1 MTQGHDRNNSPDPLE
16 KDIRSLFREES
27 AGINPNEGLD
37 RFMAAVAANPKARA
51 SWWTR
56 LNRWLGDAGFT
67 PALASTV
74 VMLQV
79 GVIAA
84 LLALH
89 VQPAEEDVLDMTPRG
104 ADVLQQEAPDFK
116 LTVKPDTSFSEL
128 VTLLRG
134 NHCRI
139 IAGPSEQGEL
149 WVVVDDDAR
158 FEEIRMAL
166 TQSELIDEIIV
177 NR

>member
-1 MTQGHDRNNSPDPLE
+1 MTQGHGRNNSPDPLE
-16 KDIRSLFREES
+16 QDIRTLFREES

-37 RFMAAVAANPKARA
+37 RFMAAVAAHPRARA

-56 LNRWLGDAGFT
+56 LNRWLANVGFT

-84 LLALH
+84 LLALQ
-89 VQPAEEDVLDMTPRG
+89 VQPEKEDVLDMTPRG
-104 ADVLQQEAPDFK
+104 VDVLQQEAPDFK
-116 LTVKPDTSFSEL
+116 LTVKPDTRFSEL

-139 IAGPSEQGEL
+139 VAGPSELGEI
-149 WVVVDDDAR
+149 WVVVDDDAK
-158 FEEIRMAL
+158 FEEIRTAL
-166 TQSELIDEIIV
+166 TQSALIDEVVV

>member
-1 MTQGHDRNNSPDPLE
+1 MTQGHERNSLPDPLDQ
-16 KDIRSLFREES
+16 DIRTLFREES

-37 RFMAAVAANPKARA
+37 RFMAAVAANSRARA

-56 LNRWLGDAGFT
+56 LNRWLSDAGFT

-79 GVIAA
+79 GVIVA

-89 VQPAEEDVLDMTPRG
+89 VQPKEESVPDMTPRS
-104 ADVLQQEAPDFK
+104 ADVLQQEVPDFK
-116 LTVKPDTSFSEL
+116 LTVKPDTRFSEL

-149 WVVVDDDAR
+149 WVAVDDDAR

>member
-1 MTQGHDRNNSPDPLE
+1 MTQGQERNSLPDPLDH
-16 KDIRSLFREES
+16 DIRTLFREES

-79 GVIAA
+79 GVIVA
-84 LLALH
+84 LLAMH
-89 VQPAEEDVLDMTPRG
+89 VQPKEESVPDMTPRG
-104 ADVLQQEAPDFK
+104 ADVLQQEVPDFK
-116 LTVKPDTSFSEL
+116 LTVKPGTRFSEL

-139 IAGPSEQGEL
+139 IAGPSELGEI
-149 WVVVDDDAR
+149 WVVVDNHAR
-158 FEEIRMAL
+158 LEEIRMAL
-166 TQSELIDEIIV
+166 TQSDLIDEIVV

>member
-1 MTQGHDRNNSPDPLE
+1 MTQAHERNNPPDPLE
-16 KDIRSLFREES
+16 QDLQILFREES

-56 LNRWLGDAGFT
+56 LNRWLGDIGFT
-67 PALASTV
+67 PALASAV

-79 GVIAA
+79 GLITA
-84 LLALH
+84 LLALQ
-89 VQPAEEDVLDMTPRG
+89 VLPEEGEVPDMTPRG

-116 LTVKPDTSFSEL
+116 LTVKPDTRFSEL

-139 IAGPSEQGEL
+139 IAGPTEQGEL

-166 TQSELIDEIIV
+166 TQSDLIDEIVV

>member
-1 MTQGHDRNNSPDPLE
+1 MRQGHEQNSLHDPLE
-16 KDIRSLFREES
+16 QDIRTLFREET

-37 RFMAAVAANPKARA
+37 RFMATVAANPKARA

-56 LNRWLGDAGFT
+56 LNRRLADVGFS

-74 VMLQV
+74 VMLQA

-89 VQPAEEDVLDMTPRG
+89 VQPEKEDVLDMTPRG
-104 ADVLQQEAPDFK
+104 AGVLQQEAPDFK
-116 LTVKPDTSFSEL
+116 LTVKPDTRFSEL
-128 VTLLRG
+128 VTLLLR

-149 WVVVDDDAR
+149 WVAVDDDAK
-158 FEEIRMAL
+158 FEEIRTAL
-166 TQSELIDEIIV
+166 TQSALIDEVVV

>member
-1 MTQGHDRNNSPDPLE
+1 MTQAHDRNNPPDPLE
-16 KDIRSLFREES
+16 QDLQTLFREES

-37 RFMAAVAANPKARA
+37 QFMAVVAANPRARA

-79 GVIAA
+79 GVIVS
-84 LLALH
+84 LLAMH
-89 VQPAEEDVLDMTPRG
+89 VQPEEEGVLDMTPRG

-116 LTVKPDTSFSEL
+116 LVVKPDTDFARL
-128 VTLLRG
+128 AAVLRA
-134 NHCRI
+134 NRCRI
-139 IAGPSEQGEL
+139 VAGPSELGEL
-149 WVVVDDDAR
+149 WVVSDD
-158 FEEIRMAL
+158 RMQL
-166 TQSELIDEIIV
+166 SKILIELERSGLFGEVTQV
-177 NR
+177 P

>member
-16 KDIRSLFREES
+16 QDIRTLFREES

-37 RFMAAVAANPKARA
+37 RFMAAVAANPKVRA

-56 LNRWLGDAGFT
+56 LNSRLEGVGFT

-74 VMLQV
+74 VMLQA
-79 GVIAA
+79 GVIAT

-89 VQPAEEDVLDMTPRG
+89 IQPEKEDVLDMTPRG

-116 LTVKPDTSFSEL
+116 LTVKPGTNFSEL

-134 NHCRI
+134 NQCRI
-139 IAGPSEQGEL
+139 IAGPSELGEI
-149 WVVVDDDAR
+149 WVVVDNHAR
-158 FEEIRMAL
+158 LEEIRMAL
-166 TQSELIDEIIV
+166 TQSGLIDEVVV

>member
-16 KDIRSLFREES
+16 QDIQTLFREES
-27 AGINPNEGLD
+27 AGINPNDGLD
-37 RFMAAVAANPKARA
+37 RFMAAVVANPKARA

-56 LNRWLGDAGFT
+56 LNRWLSDAGFT

-79 GVIAA
+79 GVIVA

-89 VQPAEEDVLDMTPRG
+89 VQPEEEGVPDMTPRG
-104 ADVLQQEAPDFK
+104 ADVLQQEVPDLK
-116 LTVKPDTSFSEL
+116 LTVKPGTRFSEL

-149 WVVVDDDAR
+149 WVAVDDDAK
-158 FEEIRMAL
+158 FEEIRTAL
-166 TQSELIDEIIV
+166 TQSALIDEVVV

>member
-1 MTQGHDRNNSPDPLE
+1 MTQGHDRNNPPDPLE
-16 KDIRSLFREES
+16 QDIRTLFREES

-37 RFMAAVAANPKARA
+37 RFMAAVAANPKARV

-56 LNRWLGDAGFT
+56 LNRWLADAGFT

-74 VMLQV
+74 VMLQA
-79 GVIAA
+79 GVIVA

-89 VQPAEEDVLDMTPRG
+89 VQPEKEDVLDMTPRG

-116 LTVKPDTSFSEL
+116 LTVKPDSGFSEL
-128 VTLLRG
+128 VMLLRG

-139 IAGPSEQGEL
+139 IAGPSELGEI
-149 WVVVDDDAR
+149 WVAVDDDAR

-166 TQSELIDEIIV
+166 TQSELIDEIVV